1 MKILTGGEDMKQR
14 YLAILLFGM
23 ILLGSELVAAEALDT
38 TGFIFLGDGKQKGY
52 GYSIGLYQ
60 TLVEGIVGS
69 YSEYFEVP
77 YPIKQV
83 TQVAFFKI
91 NMIQYTSTHG
101 QSCILGQDTIS

>member
-1 MKILTGGEDMKQR
+1 MKRR
-14 YLAILLFGM
+14 YLTALLFGM
-23 ILLGSELVAAEALDT
+23 ILLGSELVAVAALDTALDT

-77 YPIKQV
+77 YSI
-83 TQVAFFKI
+83 
-91 NMIQYTSTHG
+91 
-101 QSCILGQDTIS
+101 